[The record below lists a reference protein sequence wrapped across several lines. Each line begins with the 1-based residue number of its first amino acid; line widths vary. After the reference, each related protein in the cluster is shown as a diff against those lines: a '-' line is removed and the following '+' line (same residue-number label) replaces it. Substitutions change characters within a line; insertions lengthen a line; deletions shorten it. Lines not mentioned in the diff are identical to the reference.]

1 MTVYQTRRRVFMALV
16 ISTIATLT
24 NLISSNGIDWPFLVT
39 WSFFTFL
46 TTSPLIGGRL
56 LDEFEGAVYHDW

>member
-1 MTVYQTRRRVFMALV
+1 MTVYQTRRRVFMAIV

-24 NLISSNGIDWPFLVT
+24 NAISNNGVDWPLLVT

-46 TTSPLIGGRL
+46 TISPLIGGRL

>member
-1 MTVYQTRRRVFMALV
+1 MTIYQTRRRVFMAIV

-24 NLISSNGIDWPFLVT
+24 NLISSNGVNWPFLAT

-46 TTSPLIGGRL
+46 TVSPLLAGRL
-56 LDEFEGAVYHDW
+56 LDEFEGAKYHEW